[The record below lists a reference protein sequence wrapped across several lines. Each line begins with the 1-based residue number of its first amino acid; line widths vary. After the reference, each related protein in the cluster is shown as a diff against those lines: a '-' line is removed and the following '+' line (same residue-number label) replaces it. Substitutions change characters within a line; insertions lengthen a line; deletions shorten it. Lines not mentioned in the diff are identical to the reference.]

1 MSEQAA
7 DAIPAPSVDDAIA
20 RDRWIGISPRQM
32 IDESL
37 SVSVVFVLLVA
48 AGIVSLWTPDVL
60 PGLPRWVLIGA
71 VMVAWVGTLVLI
83 PFRVRAMKYQLR
95 QDDFVY
101 RRGVIFQRQV
111 AVPYGRLQL
120 VDVSRGPVARVLGLA
135 ELRLVTA
142 ASSSGVVIPGLVRH
156 QSEVLRDEL
165 IGLAE
170 TRRAGL

>member
-1 MSEQAA
+1 MSEQPA
-7 DAIPAPSVDDAIA
+7 DAVPGPAVDEAVA
-20 RDRWIGISPRQM
+20 RNRWIGISPRQM

-37 SVSVVFVLLVA
+37 SVSVVFVLLLG

-60 PGLPRWVLIGA
+60 PALPRWVLIGA
-71 VMVAWVGTLVLI
+71 VIVAWAGTLVLI

-120 VDVSRGPVARVLGLA
+120 VDVSRGPVARLLGLA

-156 QSEVLRDEL
+156 QSEALRDEL